1 MSECASTGAAEYGRT
16 AQYGERP
23 ARNDKEFVKATCV
36 EGNARRSV
44 WFEIGKRFI
53 NDRPSG
59 IEGPVVG
66 LYFIWKG
73 NILACK
79 TVGEAAHPELSRAAI
94 GLQPNASLRNPTLW
108 SCLVG
113 NCANAAA
120 AMLFDP

>member
-16 AQYGERP
+16 AQYGKRP
-23 ARNDKEFVKATCV
+23 KRHVEELVQARCIQW
-36 EGNARRSV
+36 NARRSV